1 MNSSA
6 IKMKSV
12 NIDYIRV
19 DVQSVDFMTMCVWVR
34 GTHIGVLFIKCM
46 SSIQNKREG
55 HDLADGIL
63 MA

>member
-1 MNSSA
+1 
-6 IKMKSV
+6 MKSV

-19 DVQSVDFMTMCVWVR
+19 GVQISELHNNVCVWVR
-34 GTHIGVLFIKCM
+34 GTHKGVLFIKCM
-46 SSIQNKREG
+46 SSIQSKREG